1 MIVNTVWNGKRYFL
15 SKCPS
20 GFNVEMD
27 ATENYGGDGK
37 GLTPMEL
44 ILVGVA
50 GCIGIDVTMLLGKNL
65 EKIKKMEI
73 KTEGFRRDEMPTSFT
88 KIETTF
94 TIEGNISQEALLSVV
109 DMPSMYF
116 DQEEVDFRVFKMLK
130 KTKPEKIR
138 NYMNQL
144 VKVQKTKKDT
154 QMA

>member
-1 MIVNTVWNGKRYFL
+1 MSFR
-15 SKCPS
+15 
-20 GFNVEMD
+20 FNVEMD

-88 KIETTF
+88 KIE
-94 TIEGNISQEALLSVV
+94 QPLL
-109 DMPSMYF
+109 
-116 DQEEVDFRVFKMLK
+116 LK
-130 KTKPEKIR
+130 E
-138 NYMNQL
+138 ML
-144 VKVQKTKKDT
+144 VKNDYGKPSI
-154 QMA
+154 